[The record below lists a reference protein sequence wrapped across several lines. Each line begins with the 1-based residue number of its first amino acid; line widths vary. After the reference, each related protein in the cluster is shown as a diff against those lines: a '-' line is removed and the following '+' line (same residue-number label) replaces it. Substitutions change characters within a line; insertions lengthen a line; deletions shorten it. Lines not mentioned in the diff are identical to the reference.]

1 MNRRQRLM
9 PDRARKDLPG
19 GRLFARLVAATIS
32 SRRTARKKGDSPM
45 SDLSRRDFLGHS
57 AAAVGALALTNDL
70 PAADAPPKLKSAADQ
85 VTLGK
90 TGVKTSLLGLGTG
103 SVGVKRSS

>member
-1 MNRRQRLM
+1 
-9 PDRARKDLPG
+9 
-19 GRLFARLVAATIS
+19 
-32 SRRTARKKGDSPM
+32 M
-45 SDLSRRDFLGHS
+45 SKLSRRDFLGHS
-57 AAAVGALALTNDL
+57 AAAVGALTLTNNL

-103 SVGVKRSS
+103 